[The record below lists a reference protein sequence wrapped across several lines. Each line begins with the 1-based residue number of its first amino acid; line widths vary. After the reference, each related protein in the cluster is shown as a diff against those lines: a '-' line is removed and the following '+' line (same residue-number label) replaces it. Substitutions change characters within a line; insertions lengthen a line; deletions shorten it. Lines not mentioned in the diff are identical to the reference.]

1 MSRFVRPFK
10 VVPKS
15 DGRPAVEV
23 EFNNKQQQ
31 YVSHWRLNIL
41 SRAKD
46 WVVC

>member
-10 VVPKS
+10 VTPKS

-31 YVSHWRLNIL
+31 YVSHWRLYACKM
-41 SRAKD
+41 AKD
-46 WVVC
+46 LLVC

>member
-1 MSRFVRPFK
+1 MPCFVRPFK

-31 YVSHWRLNIL
+31 YVSHWRLNTRE
-41 SRAKD
+41 RAK
-46 WVVC
+46 VSLVR